1 MEQQKKFNPYI
12 FQNLINKVSNLKLKE
27 QLSQLQNNL
36 ERLDTKLN
44 EDLGKIHFLNIVMK
58 KYFSTNMTDDFSKL
72 EKNMNDVE
80 NKINDILEKNYIKT
94 PDKMYIEKTT
104 SSDWSILLNIYSL
117 FLKENETFKNL
128 NNNEITTKEIQ
139 EKINENLIGIL
150 KFKELLL
157 SLHELLYN
165 GIDTLQNFIYDNYNV
180 KDLMIVDNN
189 ISPDEKILIISPN
202 KKINEINYGYNEFV
216 LNTIQNTIKQTQNKV
231 TSIYDFSG
239 MIQDMKKVYQ
249 KIDEFVDKKYLDVQ
263 DGGSNITALLY
274 QININL
280 QFCGKMMN
288 DLKIAFSKYQ
298 HLWLR
303 FNNYF
308 SYQILCLSIRNKP
321 QRIYNYIDL
330 ETLQKY
336 SKIIKKIINQ
346 FNSYLNLE
354 NSPEKTSID
363 YFNFYHYMTVKK
375 MDKFLDFLIQNLPQD
390 KLINIPKCQNQILDN
405 FVIFNQ
411 FKDIL
416 DVYKKQSNI

>member
-44 EDLGKIHFLNIVMK
+44 ENLGKIHFLNVVMK

-72 EKNMNDVE
+72 ENNMNDVE

-94 PDKMYIEKTT
+94 PDKMYIEKKT

-180 KDLMIVDNN
+180 KDLTIVDNN
-189 ISPDEKILIISPN
+189 ISQDEKFLIISPN

-249 KIDEFVDKKYLDVQ
+249 KIDEFVDKKYFDIQ
-263 DGGSNITALLY
+263 DGGNNITTLLY

-330 ETLQKY
+330 EIIQKY

-354 NSPEKTSID
+354 NSPDKTAID

-375 MDKFLDFLIQNLPQD
+375 MDKFLDFLIQNLQND
-390 KLINIPKCQNQILDN
+390 KLINIPKCHNQILDN
-405 FVIFNQ
+405 FIIFNQ

-416 DVYKKQSNI
+416 DVYEKTLKK